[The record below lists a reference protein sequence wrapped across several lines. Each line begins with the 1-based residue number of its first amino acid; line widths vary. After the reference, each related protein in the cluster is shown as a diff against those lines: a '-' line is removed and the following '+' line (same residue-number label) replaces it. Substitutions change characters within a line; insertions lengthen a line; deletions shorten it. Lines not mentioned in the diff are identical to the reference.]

1 MRCFISSI
9 LNFSLEFAIESVQI
23 NQKDLKLN
31 GTHQLLVY
39 VNDVNI
45 LGENV
50 YTINKNTE
58 MFLVAVEEIG
68 LEVNVEGTT

>member
-1 MRCFISSI
+1 
-9 LNFSLEFAIESVQI
+9 
-23 NQKDLKLN
+23 LKLN

-45 LGENV
+45 LGESI
-50 YTINKNTE
+50 YTINKSTE